1 MEGVKKYPHRLDIL
15 GTSFQRF
22 SFYCPT
28 MGPIYI
34 YIYILVAQ
42 FCLYLITTLFCNKQQ
57 KPQKKKTL
65 DELGDHLNVFL
76 KGH

>member
-34 YIYILVAQ
+34 YIFLVAQ
-42 FCLYLITTLFCNKQQ
+42 FCLCLIMTLFCNKQQ
-57 KPQKKKTL
+57 KPQKKKL
-65 DELGDHLNVFL
+65 
-76 KGH
+76 